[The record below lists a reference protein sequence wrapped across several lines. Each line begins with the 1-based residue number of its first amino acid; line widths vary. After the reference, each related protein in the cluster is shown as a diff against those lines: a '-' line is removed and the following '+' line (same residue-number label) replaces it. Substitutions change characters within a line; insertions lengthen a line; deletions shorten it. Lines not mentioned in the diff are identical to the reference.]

1 MASSTPHHVPLSS
14 ALNQSDS
21 LTGLL
26 RRLRESE
33 ARLATV
39 RPKLPEL
46 LRNAVTPGPLDD
58 DSWTLLVGNA
68 ASAAKLRQL
77 VPSLE
82 TALAE
87 AGWPPRAL
95 RVKITSVR

>member
-14 ALNQSDS
+14 ALKQSDS
-21 LTGLL
+21 LSGLL

-39 RPKLPEL
+39 RPQLPGL
-46 LRNAVTPGPLDD
+46 LHAAIKPGPLDD

-68 ASAAKLRQL
+68 ATAAKLRQL

-87 AGWPPRAL
+87 AGWPPRTL

>member
-1 MASSTPHHVPLSS
+1 MASFNPHHVPLSS
-14 ALNQSDS
+14 ALNQNDS

-39 RPKLPEL
+39 RTQLPEL
-46 LRNAVTPGPLDD
+46 LHAAVKPGPLDD
-58 DSWTLLVGNA
+58 TSWTLLVGNA

-77 VPSLE
+77 VPTLE
-82 TALAE
+82 SALAE

-95 RVKITSVR
+95 RVKITSAR